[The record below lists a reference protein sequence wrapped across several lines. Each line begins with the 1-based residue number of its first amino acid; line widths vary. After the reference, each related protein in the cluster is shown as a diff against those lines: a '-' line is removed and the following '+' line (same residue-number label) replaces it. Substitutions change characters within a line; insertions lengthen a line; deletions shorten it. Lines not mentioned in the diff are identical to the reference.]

1 MASLS
6 KVTLETD
13 EKIRSMILDDLR
25 DRPSSSVVSVNG
37 LVAYIR
43 TAVPETHRSDRQ
55 LAKMVFDAAMQSGL
69 VPVYDPEAPRSGASG
84 DFRGGYGYGHRAHK
98 PDPDARYGFEPQGVR
113 PLPVKARNRWR

>member
-6 KVTLETD
+6 KAALETD
-13 EKIRSMILDDLR
+13 EKIRRMILDDLR
-25 DRPSSSVVSVNG
+25 GRPSSSVVSVNG

-43 TAVPETHRSDRQ
+43 TTVPETHRTDRQ
-55 LAKMVFDAAMQSGL
+55 LAKMVFNAAMQLGL
-69 VPVYDPEAPRSGASG
+69 IPVYDPEAPGSGASG